1 MRTVNRLEKVYQNA
15 CCIDFDD
22 SSKFV
27 FFSDIHRGD
36 DGLSDDF
43 GRNKH
48 IYNFALSDYYKKGFT
63 YVEVGDGDELLERP
77 KFEHI
82 RNAHA
87 STFNRLKRFYEE

>member
-48 IYNFALSDYYKKGFT
+48 IIS
-63 YVEVGDGDELLERP
+63 
-77 KFEHI
+77 
-82 RNAHA
+82 
-87 STFNRLKRFYEE
+87 